1 METINNLATSAS
13 NTLFGQNSNSKDVS
27 GHEPISGE
35 QGRGTREDPYD
46 HGNQELPKEQPAT
59 DADARDGPS
68 EAASGREETGDAN
81 SAQQPA
87 LKKQTE
93 PQAEYQEG
101 NVPDKEQQGA
111 KKPGQEPKEGDF
123 QSKLPHSD
131 EEREKMMEKGE
142 FPHDPNDHS
151 GEPLHMHS
159 ESGDDRKRDT
169 EGEGEKHASPED
181 KAKTERSKS
190 VAQEGGDPHGS
201 NKGTGQEYVKSS
213 GLAADGGDFD
223 AANPGAGAEAN
234 RLLEEKGVHKS
245 EGNQGPP
252 QALDDG
258 EGANEGV
265 KVSKLDKIKEK
276 LHLKH

>member
-46 HGNQELPKEQPAT
+46 HGNQEIHKEQPAT
-59 DADARDGPS
+59 DAASREGPS
-68 EAASGREETGDAN
+68 EAASGREETGDPN

-93 PQAEYQEG
+93 PQSEQQEG

-111 KKPGQEPKEGDF
+111 KKPNQEPKEGDF

-151 GEPLHMHS
+151 GEPLHMHG
-159 ESGDDRKRDT
+159 E
-169 EGEGEKHASPED
+169 EGKERNQENEEASPED

-190 VAQEGGDPHGS
+190 VAQEGGDPHGEK
-201 NKGTGQEYVKSS
+201 KGTGQEYVKSS

-234 RLLEEKGVHKS
+234 RLLEEKGIHKS
-245 EGNQGPP
+245 EDNKGPP
-252 QALDDG
+252 QELGDS
-258 EGANEGV
+258 NENDTA